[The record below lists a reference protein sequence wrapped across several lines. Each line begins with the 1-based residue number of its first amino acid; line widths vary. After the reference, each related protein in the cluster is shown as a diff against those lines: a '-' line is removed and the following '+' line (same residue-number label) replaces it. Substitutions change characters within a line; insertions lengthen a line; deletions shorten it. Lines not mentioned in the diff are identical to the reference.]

1 MDTDY
6 GELEELFDTNFLNYT
21 SYVIRERAIPDIVD
35 GLKPVQRRII
45 QTLANMDDGRFHKV
59 ANVVGET
66 MKLHPHGDQSIF
78 NALVNLANK
87 GYLVDRQGNFGNI
100 FTGDNASAA
109 RYIECRLSPLARE
122 TLLNRD
128 LTEYV
133 PSYDGRLQEPV
144 ALPAKLPFLLLQG
157 VEGIAVGMA
166 TRILPHNFCELLQAQ
181 KKILNGEEFQIYPD
195 FPQGG
200 IVDVSDYQD
209 GNGRIRSRAR
219 LEEKDDKTII
229 IRDIPYSA
237 TTQSLMDSLEKAV
250 KSGRIKVSSLHD
262 YTAEEVEI
270 EIKLPKNVYAR
281 DMIKPLYAFTDCEV
295 SITANLT
302 VLRDERPENLT
313 VSEVLR
319 SNTGKLVEDLKKELT
334 IERDRLRENL
344 QAHLLEQIFI
354 EERLYKEIEECSSL
368 KMVVSTVDESLKPF
382 RDRLVRD
389 VTRKDIDRLLEIHIR
404 RISRYD
410 INKKLKEIKDIE
422 KKIRKIEK
430 DLADVVAYAR
440 RFIDHILEKYGHLYP
455 RRTEIRSFQGVEV
468 REAAPSN
475 LTVSYSRE
483 SGFFGH
489 QVEGGEEF
497 AFSCSEYDRIMI
509 IFKDGSYRITNPAAK
524 VFLGH
529 DLLWAGVYKEDL
541 LFNVIYRDGEESC
554 SYLKRFKAPRF
565 ILDREYRLFPEHRD
579 SFIQHLSLGE
589 EGRLR
594 IYFRPSKRARSN
606 YQDVEFSD
614 FLVKGTGARGK
625 RLSTRIVQRVREL
638 KAKDEEKSP
647 RTPPLFPGDL

>member
-6 GELEELFDTNFLNYT
+6 GELERLFDNNFLSYT

-35 GLKPVQRRII
+35 GLKPVQRRIV

-87 GYLVDRQGNFGNI
+87 GYLIDRQGNFGNI

-122 TLLNRD
+122 TLLKRD
-128 LTEYV
+128 LTQYV
-133 PSYDGRLQEPV
+133 ASYDGRLQEPV
-144 ALPAKLPFLLLQG
+144 CLPAKLPFLLLQG

-166 TRILPHNFCELLQAQ
+166 TRILPHNFCELLKAQ
-181 KKILNGEEFQIYPD
+181 KKILNDEDFQIYPD

-209 GNGRIRSRAR
+209 GNGRVRCRAN
-219 LEEKDDKTII
+219 LEVKDDKTII
-229 IRDIPYSA
+229 IREVPYS
-237 TTQSLMDSLEKAV
+237 TTTHSLMESLEKAM
-250 KSGRIKVSSLHD
+250 KTGRIKIGSLHD

-270 EIKLPKNVYAR
+270 EIKLPKNFYAR

-295 SITANLT
+295 TISANLT
-302 VLRDERPENLT
+302 VIRGNRPENTT

-319 SNTGKLVEDLKKELT
+319 FNTWKLVDDLRKELI
-334 IERDRLRENL
+334 IERDRFREDL
-344 QAHLLEQIFI
+344 QAHILEQIFI

-368 KMVVSTVDESLKPF
+368 KMVISTVEQALKPF
-382 RDRLVRD
+382 RGRLIRD

-410 INKKLKEIKDIE
+410 INKKQKEISEIE
-422 KKIRKIEK
+422 KKLRKIEK
-430 DLADVVAYAR
+430 DLKDVVGYAR
-440 RFIDHILEKYGHLYP
+440 KFIDHILEKYGHLYP
-455 RRTEIRSFQGVEV
+455 RRTETRSFQGVEI
-468 REAAPSN
+468 REAALPN
-475 LTVSYSRE
+475 LTMSYSRD
-483 SGFFGH
+483 SGFFGYH
-489 QVEGGEEF
+489 VDGEEEF
-497 AFSCSEYDRIMI
+497 TFTCSEYDKVMI
-509 IFKDGSYRITNPAAK
+509 IFKDGIYRIISPAARL
-524 VFLGH
+524 FLGQ

-541 LFNVIYRDGEESC
+541 LFNLVYRDGEERY

-565 ILDREYRLFPEHRD
+565 ILDKQYRLFPEHSK
-579 SFIQHLSLGE
+579 SFIQYLSLGDID
-589 EGRLR
+589 RLR
-594 IYFRPSKRARSN
+594 IYFPPSRRAKSN
-606 YQDVEFSD
+606 YRDVQLND
-614 FLVKGTGARGK
+614 FLIKGTGARGK
-625 RLSTRIVQRVREL
+625 RLANRLVNRVREIGN
-638 KAKDEEKSP
+638 KGEKRPPRSP
-647 RTPPLFPGDL
+647 FLFS